1 MVFFFLVFP
10 KFSDK
15 SKGKPLKKGT
25 FLALKILLVDPDETW
40 LSQAK
45 KYLIE
50 QMYEVGTVVNG
61 RDAQLALYNDKY
73 FAVILNYDTQN
84 HSCLQVLKFIK
95 TNYTNQ
101 RVIIV
106 VNDKDLVEREVVT
119 EEKMIKMGATG
130 IIVKPFDMPAL
141 KECLEGHQSLGDLM
155 SNIPKKEGV
164 SEEQEVALTDDK
176 FTSIKI
182 DEFYSSQAVL
192 FDIYIKLGTNKY
204 LKILHAG
211 DAFSKERIDKY
222 KNEKKVEHLYFHNSD
237 RRKFIQYNNFLAKK
251 LIDNENVPAF
261 NKVNM
266 LKNVTEKFIEESFTV
281 GIKPQVVDQGKE
293 VCESVY
299 QLVESQQDLYQVLK
313 SYQNFDP
320 TAFSHAFLVTLY
332 STAIIKQFEWQSK
345 ATIETTAMA
354 CMFHDIGK
362 MQLPKEF
369 LNIRPKDMTPEQL
382 ELYKTHPELGLK
394 VVEGNRLINNSIKQI
409 ILQHHEA
416 YDGTGFPYQKKGNKI
431 LTLANIVCLAD
442 DFVHIMIDDKLQP
455 TEALRKILVNK
466 EGVKRYNSQ
475 ILEKFIQVFVD
486 PSKIQKEGQ
495 ALPSNSRLVNTK
507 KAS

>member
-1 MVFFFLVFP
+1 M
-10 KFSDK
+10 
-15 SKGKPLKKGT
+15 
-25 FLALKILLVDPDETW
+25 ALKVLLVDPDEAW

-45 KYLIE
+45 KFLQE
-50 QMYEVGTVVNG
+50 QMYEVTSVING

-73 FAVILNYDTQN
+73 FAVLMNYDTQN
-84 HSCLQVLKFIK
+84 HSCMQVLKFIK

-101 RVIIV
+101 RVIIIII
-106 VNDKDLVEREVVT
+106 VNDKAMVEQDIVT
-119 EEKMIKMGATG
+119 EEKVIKLGGTG
-130 IIVKPFDMPAL
+130 IVVKPFEVTVL
-141 KECLEGHQSLGDLM
+141 KEVLEGHQSLGDLL
-155 SNIPKKEGV
+155 SSIPKKEGL
-164 SEEQEVALTDDK
+164 SEEEEVTLTDDK

-192 FDIYIKLGTNKY
+192 FDVYIKLGSNKY
-204 LKILHAG
+204 LKILHSG
-211 DAFSKERIDKY
+211 DAFSKDRLDKY
-222 KNEKKVEHLYFHNSD
+222 KNEKKVDYLYFHNAD
-237 RRKFIQYNNFLAKK
+237 RRKFVQYNNFLAKK
-251 LIDNENVPAF
+251 LIDNQNVPAF

-281 GIKPQVVDQGKE
+281 GIKPQVIDQGKE
-293 VCESVY
+293 VCENIF
-299 QLVESQQDLYQVLK
+299 QLIEKQDDLYSVLR

-320 TAFSHAFLVTLY
+320 SAYSHAFLVTLY

-362 MQLPKEF
+362 TQMPKEL
-369 LNIRPKDMTPEQL
+369 LNMRPEDMSPDQVAI
-382 ELYKTHPELGLK
+382 YQTHPEMGLK
-394 VVEGNRLINNSIKQI
+394 LVESNRMINNSIKQI

-416 YDGTGFPYQKKGNKI
+416 YDGTGFPHQKKGNKI

-442 DFVHIMIDDKLQP
+442 DFVHIMMKEKIQP

-486 PSKIQKEGQ
+486 PAKIQKEGQ
-495 ALPSNSRLVNTK
+495 ALPSNSKLVNSRK
-507 KAS
+507 IS